1 LIVGA
6 LVAVVFLVWVAWAAW
21 FHATPSVKSQLIQ
34 YEFNGDHLAVVHVDV
49 KLDVGVSADCVVQAL
64 ADDHSIVG
72 EAHFSPVDGANTVE
86 VRTERLAT
94 AVNLVG
100 CTAAGQGQPQ

>member
-1 LIVGA
+1 
-6 LVAVVFLVWVAWAAW
+6 
-21 FHATPSVKSQLIQ
+21 
-34 YEFNGDHLAVVHVDV
+34 
-49 KLDVGVSADCVVQAL
+49 
-64 ADDHSIVG
+64 VG
-72 EAHFSPVDGANTVE
+72 EAHFSPVNGANTVE